1 MSELKKLGEKLK
13 RARETKGLSIRDVFE
28 KTNIT
33 PKFIEALE
41 EEDYSV
47 FPSETYT
54 IGFLRSYAEFL
65 NFDPN
70 EIVKEYKGLK
80 LQNSES
86 PLEELTKATQPKF
99 EFTPKSIK
107 NILIFF
113 IIAFSIIL
121 IYKIAQYTYSS
132 YSISEAQN
140 LPTLKPCNE
149 REKRTINVKDEEP
162 LLSLLDISSLYLFS
176 IGAEKINFSFCI
188 KEIEK
193 KDNYE
198 NIKFVIEFNQKN
210 YELEAKSGE
219 TLILSNT
226 ISELTQ
232 NNKKIE
238 LSIKGASENSI
249 QIELQSK
256 QKAVSNKS
264 IIVTLEIIQETYIEW
279 ISDGKAYK
287 GEFFKNGDSF
297 ILEADN
303 RLDIK
308 IGNGAGVRFTR
319 EGFPPRI
326 AGPAGKI
333 VKLSFTKIQD
343 PIDLTKFKIDEQI
356 IVAQ

>member
-13 RARETKGLSIRDVFE
+13 KARENKGYSIREVSE

-41 EEDYSV
+41 EEDYSA

-65 NFDPN
+65 NFDPD

-80 LQNSES
+80 LQNSDS
-86 PLEELTKATQPKF
+86 PLEELTKATKPKF
-99 EFTPKSIK
+99 EVTPGFVRNTLILLIIISSI
-107 NILIFF
+107 F
-113 IIAFSIIL
+113 L
-121 IYKIAQYTYSS
+121 IYKIFQFTYSS
-132 YSISEAQN
+132 YSISEEQN
-140 LPTLKPCNE
+140 LSTLKPCSE
-149 REKRTINVKDEEP
+149 REKRIINVKNEAP
-162 LLSLLDISSLYLFS
+162 LLSLLDTTSLYEFS
-176 IGAEKINFSFCI
+176 IGVEKINFTLCI

-198 NIKFVIEFNQKN
+198 NIKFIIEYNQKN
-210 YELEAKSGE
+210 HELEAKSGE

-226 ISELTQ
+226 ISELNQ
-232 NNKKIE
+232 HNKKIE
-238 LSIKGASENSI
+238 LSIKGVSENSI
-249 QIELQSK
+249 QIEVQSK
-256 QKAVSNKS
+256 EKLVSNKN
-264 IIVTLEIIQETYIEW
+264 ILVTLEIIQETYIEW

-308 IGNGAGVRFTR
+308 IGNGAGVRFIR